1 LKRLLLIVSIILS
14 TTILTQGQ
22 QSRSIPGPG
31 PQVSYIRLYPNPA
44 TTIVNFD
51 FQKGYDRGYSIQVF
65 NLLGKV
71 MYEQQNLPERA
82 SINLS
87 QFSRGVYIYYLRDR
101 SSQLLESGKFQVV
114 K

>member
-1 LKRLLLIVSIILS
+1 LKKFLLIASLVFFISVQS
-14 TTILTQGQ
+14 DAQ
-22 QSRSIPGPG
+22 QTRFNSGTAV
-31 PQVSYIRLYPNPA
+31 QASYVRLYPNPA
-44 TTIVNFD
+44 TTVINFD
-51 FQKGYDRGYSIQVF
+51 FQRNYEKGYSVQIF

-71 MYEQQNLPERA
+71 MYEQQNLPERS

-101 SSQLLESGKFQVV
+101 NNQVIETNKFQVA